1 MYLHLYEKAVFGQ
14 IKGYN
19 GSHTGLLSIPFMY
32 YLHLNEKAVF
42 GQIKGYNGL
51 HTGLGTSF
59 VMYLHLKGKA
69 VLGQIKGL
77 LSIPFMYY
85 LHSKVGILY
94 GAMSKRRQP
103 CTY

>member
-1 MYLHLYEKAVFGQ
+1 MF
-14 IKGYN
+14 
-19 GSHTGLLSIPFMY
+19 
-32 YLHLNEKAVF
+32 LHLNEKAVF

-85 LHSKVGILY
+85 LHACAKKHVTSTMQFKFSYVRGRMKLIL
-94 GAMSKRRQP
+94 MVQCK
-103 CTY
+103 TTF